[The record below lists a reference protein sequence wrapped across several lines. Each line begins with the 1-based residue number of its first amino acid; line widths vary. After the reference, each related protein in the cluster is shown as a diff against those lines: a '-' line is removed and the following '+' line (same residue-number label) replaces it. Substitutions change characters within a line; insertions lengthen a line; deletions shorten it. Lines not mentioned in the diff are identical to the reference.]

1 MTILFTQYWDV
12 NPGEYDDYSKFI
24 SEEFN
29 PGLER
34 LGIKLVGGFYVAVG
48 SGPRIIAVAAV
59 QNDMGLLA
67 ALSSRE
73 YRIMSTKLMQYL
85 YNYSSRVWIPTGM
98 FRKQT
103 FNIQTGA
110 WKFNQYYD
118 IVPGKEDDHNR
129 FVREEAIPLMKELA
143 VPVTHGWRL
152 SIGTGPRILAE
163 CTARTLGDIAKA
175 IDTTEYRKLSRTLKK
190 QYATH
195 FSSRILAPTGRVEVP
210 YLIREMTKGF

>member
-12 NPGEYDDYSKFI
+12 NPGEYDEYSKFV

-29 PGLER
+29 PMLEK

-48 SGPRIIAVAAV
+48 SGPRIMAVAAV

-73 YRIMSTKLMQYL
+73 YRMISTRLMKYI
-85 YNYSSRVWIPTGM
+85 YNYGSKVWIPTGM
-98 FRKQT
+98 FRGQT
-103 FNIQTGA
+103 FSIQTGA

-118 IVPGKEDDHNR
+118 IVPGKEDEHNR
-129 FVREEAIPLMKELA
+129 FVKEEAIPMMKDLG

-152 SIGTGPRILAE
+152 SVGTGPRILAE
-163 CTARTLGDIAKA
+163 CTARTLSNIADA
-175 IDTTEYRKLSRTLKK
+175 IDSSAYRKLSRTMIKR
-190 QYATH
+190 YTAN
-195 FSSRILAPTGRVEVP
+195 FSSRVLAPTGRVEVP
-210 YLIREMTKGF
+210 YLIMGMMKGF